1 MRGGGGD
8 GGSSATTASSAW
20 SRLYI
25 GTWCLE
31 EQLMA
36 AARCAKLAKLL
47 PRQAGAIEAV
57 LLAERWNM
65 YWFGVSKLLEDT

>member
-1 MRGGGGD
+1 M
-8 GGSSATTASSAW
+8 
-20 SRLYI
+20 YI

-31 EQLMA
+31 EQLIA

-65 YWFGVSKLLEDT
+65 YWIGVSKLLEDT